1 MAATSRNTETS
12 QYLPHTIYHK
22 NAAQQ
27 ARRNPGDPHSHILQP
42 KTSNIYANAA
52 QQARRNEKSRRPTQ
66 QARGSTRMLRSRP
79 GPRIYGN
86 AAQQARRNEKS
97 RRPTQQARGLATSQH
112 ICTSNFN
119 NIFNPRLHA
128 SSAYLGLNIY
138 SPVHIDNL
146 NTPDNSEASKR
157 PNGVISKRRMRSLLF
172 LMPEWHS
179 LFFARM
185 A

>member
-1 MAATSRNTETS
+1 
-12 QYLPHTIYHK
+12 
-22 NAAQQ
+22 
-27 ARRNPGDPHSHILQP
+27 
-42 KTSNIYANAA
+42 
-52 QQARRNEKSRRPTQ
+52 
-66 QARGSTRMLRSRP
+66 MLRSRP
-79 GPRIYGN
+79 GEIQETHAATSFNLRPATSTQMLRSRPGEIQETHAAGPRIRKCC
-86 AAQQARRNEKS
+86 AAGPEKS

-128 SSAYLGLNIY
+128 SLAYLGLNIY

-146 NTPDNSEASKR
+146 NTSDNSEASKR

>member
-1 MAATSRNTETS
+1 
-12 QYLPHTIYHK
+12 
-22 NAAQQ
+22 
-27 ARRNPGDPHSHILQP
+27 
-42 KTSNIYANAA
+42 
-52 QQARRNEKSRRPTQ
+52 
-66 QARGSTRMLRSRP
+66 MLRSRP
-79 GPRIYGN
+79 GEIQETHAATSFNLRPATSTQMLRSRPGEMRNPGDPRSRPEDLRKCCAAGPEKWEIQETHAAGPRIYAN

-128 SSAYLGLNIY
+128 SLAYLGLNIY

-146 NTPDNSEASKR
+146 NTSDNSEASKR